1 MGLLDFANEF
11 ISNMEQQ
18 YLENTRNAIA
28 NYGGNPDFFWSC
40 GEIEEAKKAI
50 LGMYAEG
57 AETKNGYIVGDSGTI
72 KLFTSH
78 MQSIAELP
86 ALDTQFSS
94 SIDEVLLYHG
104 KMKYELEK
112 IFDARAAVASDNPST
127 EPMKID
133 DAVLALQKMGV
144 QPKS

>member
-1 MGLLDFANEF
+1 MGILDFANEF
-11 ISNMEQQ
+11 LSNMEQQ

-28 NYGGNPDFFWSC
+28 TYGGNPDFFWSC
-40 GEIEEAKKAI
+40 GEIEESKKAI

-57 AETKNGYIVGDSGTI
+57 AETKNGYIVGDSGAI
-72 KLFTSH
+72 KLFTSE
-78 MQSIAELP
+78 MELLAELP

-94 SIDEVLLYHG
+94 SIDEVLLYND
-104 KMKYELEK
+104 KMKYELER
-112 IFDARAAVASDNPST
+112 IFDARAAVASESPST

-133 DAVLALQKMGV
+133 DAVLTLQQMGL